1 MPRVSKPSAYH
12 RHIQFIAL
20 LFEAR
25 RDEASRDHGV
35 WHQSLQTEGIA
46 RGGGGW
52 LCSTLRAPIR
62 SNNAKVGLIDCY
74 ISIVEDTAR

>member
-35 WHQSLQTEGIA
+35 WHQSLQTEGVA

-52 LCSTLRAPIR
+52 LCSTPRAPIH
-62 SNNAKVGLIDCY
+62 SSDAKMGLIDCH